1 MQEAV
6 VDGVGQY
13 MESVLQPVLV
23 QGLTVLAKEKPCAHP
38 IEALSFLGQ
47 WLLDN
52 NPNKVCVHT
61 VNTAAY
67 CLGIPS
73 RVVCDCHI
81 QLKSA
86 AAIKSKFCLN
96 YLVRPGSPLNLRTSI
111 KFATAGVQN
120 AHHFI
125 LLHVLQPDPVC
136 NQSRFCCPGTFCYC
150 NCYTH
155 SYH

>member
-1 MQEAV
+1 M

-52 NPNKVCVHT
+52 NPNKVRVHT
-61 VNTAAY
+61 VDIVAY
-67 CLGIPS
+67 FLGIVNH
-73 RVVCDCHI
+73 VVYDSHI

-86 AAIKSKFCLN
+86 AAIKSMFCLN
-96 YLVRPGSPLNLRTSI
+96 T
-111 KFATAGVQN
+111 
-120 AHHFI
+120 
-125 LLHVLQPDPVC
+125 
-136 NQSRFCCPGTFCYC
+136 
-150 NCYTH
+150 
-155 SYH
+155 

>member
-61 VNTAAY
+61 VDTAAY

-73 RVVCDCHI
+73 CVMYDCHI
-81 QLKSA
+81 QLESA

-96 YLVRPGSPLNLRTSI
+96 YLCTEGPLNLRTSI
-111 KFATAGVQN
+111 KFATADVQN
-120 AHHFI
+120 EHHF
-125 LLHVLQPDPVC
+125 
-136 NQSRFCCPGTFCYC
+136 T
-150 NCYTH
+150 
-155 SYH
+155 

>member
-1 MQEAV
+1 MKIRMHSETSMLKMLIAATKSISLWCAVQEAV

-13 MESVLQPVLV
+13 IEGVLQPVLV

-61 VNTAAY
+61 VDSVAY
-67 CLGIPS
+67 CLGIPNH
-73 RVVCDCHI
+73 VTCDCHI

-86 AAIKSKFCLN
+86 AAINSKFCLK
-96 YLVRPGSPLNLRTSI
+96 YLISPLDL
-111 KFATAGVQN
+111 
-120 AHHFI
+120 AHQHQI
-125 LLHVLQPDPVC
+125 C
-136 NQSRFCCPGTFCYC
+136 SR
-150 NCYTH
+150 
-155 SYH
+155 